1 MLYDITR
8 MWNLKYDTHGL
19 THETETNSQTQ
30 IKGFRLPRWREAQ
43 GWETGVWDEQK
54 KTVRMDK

>member
-1 MLYDITR
+1 